1 MNKLRILLL
10 DKIDKKILLLDSFG
24 ALLTAINLLVI
35 PLFEKYTG
43 IPRDITL
50 LLVPLPFLYSI
61 FSFLSYKFGNHYWRS
76 LLKMIAIANL
86 FYCCL
91 TMYVTWIN
99 FDTLKIL
106 GITYFSIEI
115 SVIVILV
122 IFEFRIALH
131 KKELVN

>member
-1 MNKLRILLL
+1 MRILLL

-43 IPRDITL
+43 IPRDITP

-91 TMYVTWIN
+91 TIYVTWIN

-106 GITYFSIEI
+106 GIIYFILEI
-115 SVIVILV
+115 LIIVVLV
-122 IFEFRIALH
+122 VFEFKIALH
-131 KKELVN
+131 KKELVT

>member
-1 MNKLRILLL
+1 MKILLL

-24 ALLTAINLLVI
+24 ALLTAINLLIV

-43 IPRDITL
+43 VPRDISL

-61 FSFLSYKFGNHYWRS
+61 FSFFSYKFGNHNWRS
-76 LLKMIAIANL
+76 LLKMIAIGNL

-99 FDTLKIL
+99 FDTFKIL
-106 GITYFSIEI
+106 GIIYFIVEILIIIVLSSIE
-115 SVIVILV
+115 LKL
-122 IFEFRIALH
+122 ALN
-131 KKELVN
+131 KK